1 MPTTKTR
8 NELVTQALS
17 NLGVLAAGQTP
28 STEDFESVDGHVDQ
42 TIEALEADEIITV
55 DDLSAIPSEWFQP
68 LSVILA
74 DDAAMEFGLPGVPPS
89 PGNPNPV
96 AAAQATLRTRVRGRP
111 TGQPLRI
118 DYF

>member
-8 NELVTQALS
+8 NELVLQALA
-17 NLGVLAAGQTP
+17 NLGALPAGQTP
-28 STEDFESVDGHVDQ
+28 SAEDFESVDGHVDQ
-42 TIEALEADEIITV
+42 TIEALEADEVVTV
-55 DDLSAIPSEWFQP
+55 DNVDAIPTEWFQP

-96 AAAQATLRTRVRGRP
+96 ETAIATLRTRVRGRP